1 MPSLNYSSTSDCAFA
16 IALTG
21 PDGLKL
27 SAAAGTLKSDTPGK
41 DEPITVDSKF
51 AWGSCKHTFTL
62 IFFFLSP

>member
-1 MPSLNYSSTSDCAFA
+1 MMPSLNYSSTSDCAFA

-51 AWGSCKHTFTL
+51 AWGSCKHTFT
-62 IFFFLSP
+62 